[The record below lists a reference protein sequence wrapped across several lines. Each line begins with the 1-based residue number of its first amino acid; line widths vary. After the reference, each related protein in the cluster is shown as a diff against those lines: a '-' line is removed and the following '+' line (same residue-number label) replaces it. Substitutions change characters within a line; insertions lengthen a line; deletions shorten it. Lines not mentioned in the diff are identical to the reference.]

1 MVQNRTCRL
10 LLVNR
15 DLLITLLTPLL
26 LSPIPIVYKTALS
39 KCLYIL
45 LLMLVYLLLESLPLA
60 IVGLLPAVAFPLL
73 GIMDAA
79 TLGKAYFSDQLLF
92 IIGVLIISSAV
103 ERTDLHKRVVLRSL
117 LLFGSNPYGLLL
129 GTFIISGFLSMW
141 LPNVAMMSMMLPIGQ
156 ALGAEL
162 DRQMEE
168 KNTDMEELGTVGE
181 KGEIIANQAVA
192 DDLKNV
198 VIVEDSK
205 KQEKE
210 RLTESNRKKP
220 IITSYLLLSMGYGN
234 TIGGSATLIG
244 TIVPIVAN
252 AQLSRIYG
260 PDSVIEFDA
269 WIQFGL
275 PLQLACLTLA
285 YIWLVFLMWISLRKQ
300 RRNKAGRSQDED
312 DTKQSGGG
320 DDKVK
325 QYVRSEYAKLGGM
338 KWSEVVTIFLMSTY
352 VLLLFFADLQFM
364 KGWKSLFPKGY
375 TSNTC
380 ITCGIAILLFIIPYD
395 KPNCRTPRSTK
406 KHGTILEWR
415 YVSNK
420 LPWELVLIIG
430 GYFALAEGIR
440 DSGISSTLE
449 GYFEENVGDQEPWVI
464 LLILTVTLAIATEL
478 MSNVPVVIITFP
490 IIASLASATS
500 VNPLYYIVSSVFAV
514 NLTFMLPISA
524 PPIMILYTS
533 GSVTVLDMLK
543 AGWMMN
549 IMTIL
554 LLNVFINTYGYV
566 IFDFDTMP
574 AWAIKDTTTMA
585 SPLTNI
591 TNESS
596 TLLG

>member
-1 MVQNRTCRL
+1 MIGKPEQDTGDAVASIREDGHRVDVHEYKRILPTMYRPRDRL
-10 LLVNR
+10 DPHDEVG
-15 DLLITLLTPLL
+15 P
-26 LSPIPIVYKTALS
+26 SLS

-168 KNTDMEELGTVGE
+168 KVRASKAVLKHDTVQTWKNLEPWE
-181 KGEIIANQAVA
+181 KRVKSSLIKLLPTTLRI
-192 DDLKNV
+192 V

-395 KPNCRTPRSTK
+395 KPNCRTPRSSK

-533 GSVTVLDMLK
+533 GSVTV
-543 AGWMMN
+543 W
-549 IMTIL
+549 TC
-554 LLNVFINTYGYV
+554 
-566 IFDFDTMP
+566 
-574 AWAIKDTTTMA
+574 
-585 SPLTNI
+585 
-591 TNESS
+591 S
-596 TLLG
+596 TLNIP